1 LKPIEAI
8 AEMDLGLDEAVQR
21 LRTNRRYRRDFAA
34 AFDEE
39 PNADDLARSLAAY
52 VRTILAGNSRYDRYL
67 YGKSDVLSERELAG
81 LELFRGKA
89 GCVICHAGP
98 NFSDERF
105 HNTGVAWRD
114 GGYLDEGRAIVTG
127 RLEDL
132 GKFKTPTLREV
143 SDTAPY
149 MHDGSLASLE
159 DVVDFY
165 DQGGR
170 QNPNLD
176 PKLRRLHLTE
186 EQKGALA
193 AFLRSLTGR
202 VREGP

>member
-1 LKPIEAI
+1 
-8 AEMDLGLDEAVQR
+8 
-21 LRTNRRYRRDFAA
+21 
-34 AFDEE
+34 
-39 PNADDLARSLAAY
+39 
-52 VRTILAGNSRYDRYL
+52 
-67 YGKSDVLSERELAG
+67 
-81 LELFRGKA
+81 
-89 GCVICHAGP
+89 
-98 NFSDERF
+98 
-105 HNTGVAWRD
+105 
-114 GGYLDEGRAIVTG
+114 
-127 RLEDL
+127 
-132 GKFKTPTLREV
+132 LREV